1 MSLTMFEQYD
11 ALIKQFVTDNM
22 SIFLASKLY
31 KEPKAGDS
39 ESSLDYLPEHNTM
52 AEPDFIGGS
61 PQFKTLVNTFIDRF
75 VDRDDIIFNMQG
87 HMPSVDG
94 KNIAAV
100 MATDDRYD
108 REMMLFEY
116 DMKLQI
122 DVFEAFLG
130 VRDNRKINYFT
141 FAYAK
146 NKVEFQSSLR
156 CPACNQYLSMI
167 IDYDQ
172 MAVVPLSKIKDCPLA
187 NVPTNIVVELNS
199 PSGKLVFLND
209 PREFFKLKRENRYAI
224 SINSTLGCIQETQF
238 YADHNIGHFFIGNCM
253 PYIFQKDNEILFSSF
268 NDESEDDAFEDYD
281 QLGYVC
287 TGLWWYTILDY
298 QLFLTLCAE
307 QGVDP
312 ESIEYTIATTDKK
325 TFKVDHDLTAHREG
339 DFNGVYSTITY

>member
-22 SIFLASKLY
+22 STFLASKRY
-31 KEPKAGDS
+31 KEPEAGKA
-39 ESSLDYLPEHNTM
+39 ENSLDYLPEHNTK
-52 AEPDFIGGS
+52 ADPDFIGDS
-61 PQFKTLVNTFIDRF
+61 PQFKDLVSTFVDRF
-75 VDRDDIIFNMQG
+75 IDRDDIIFKMQG
-87 HMPSVDG
+87 HMPTIDG
-94 KNIAAV
+94 RTVADV

-122 DVFEAFLG
+122 DIFDAFLG
-130 VRDNRKINYFT
+130 MRDNVKINYFT
-141 FAYAK
+141 FSYAR

-156 CPACNQYLSMI
+156 CPACNQYLTMI

-172 MAVVPLSKIKDCPLA
+172 MAIVPLSKVKDCPLA

-209 PREFFKLKRENRYAI
+209 PREFFKLERENRYAI

-268 NDESEDDAFEDYD
+268 DEEYEDDRFEGYE

-287 TGLWWYTILDY
+287 TGLWWYTILDH
-298 QLFLTLCAE
+298 QLFLKLCAE

-312 ESIEYTIATTDKK
+312 ESIEHTVATTDKQ